1 MARDG
6 SGTYSLPEAAYVA
19 GTTIT
24 SASVNSNLS
33 DIGSALTQSLS
44 KDGQTT
50 PTANQP
56 MGGFRHTGTGAAAAR
71 TDYARTDQ
79 AQDSSTQYAL
89 TTGNDTIL
97 ATLTPAITAYAIGQ
111 TFQLKKNA
119 SANTTAV
126 TLNVNSVGA
135 GAVTWPD
142 GTALV
147 AGDLPANCIFTVSVQ
162 ATTPVFHLQSA
173 IAPPGIAKTTMTTRG
188 DLIYRNATVPARL
201 AIGTAG
207 KVLVSDGT
215 DPSWGTA
222 VRAVRTQTFT
232 ATGTYTPHAAM
243 MYCQIEA
250 VGAGGGGGG
259 VEGDS
264 NAMAGAGGG
273 GGGYSR
279 KIATAADIGASQ
291 AVTIGAAGA
300 AGTAG
305 NNNGGNG
312 GNTSVGTLCIANGGA
327 GGQGQGPIPD
337 TAQGGLGGVV
347 SGAAGDVQIT
357 GSPGSTGMYAVLASA
372 LAWSGSGGSSFFGGG
387 GRGVMVDGASTAGG
401 AGQVYGGGGAGAASR
416 NSATNAAGG
425 AGAAGYVVIT
435 EYCSS

>member
-6 SGTYSLPEAAYVA
+6 SGTYTLPEAAYVD

-24 SASVNSNLS
+24 ADAMNSNLS
-33 DIGSALTQSLS
+33 DIGSALSQSLS
-44 KDGQTT
+44 KDGQTAS
-50 PTANQP
+50 TANQP

-111 TFQLKKNA
+111 TFQLKKA
-119 SANTTAV
+119 AGANTTAV
-126 TLNVNSVGA
+126 TLNINSVGA

-142 GTALV
+142 GTALA

-173 IAPPGIAKTTMTTRG
+173 IAPPGIAKTTVTTRG

-201 AIGTAG
+201 AIGATG
-207 KVLVSDGT
+207 TVLKSDGT
-215 DPSWGTA
+215 DPSWGTVLQA
-222 VRAVRTQTFT
+222 VRIQTFT
-232 ATGTYTPHAAM
+232 ATGTYTPHAKM
-243 MYCQIEA
+243 LYCQIEA
-250 VGAGGGGGG
+250 VGGGGGGGG
-259 VEGDS
+259 VEGDG

-273 GGGYSR
+273 SGAYSR

-291 AVTIGAAGA
+291 AVTIGAAGT
-300 AGTAG
+300 AGSAG

-312 GNTSVGTLCIANGGA
+312 GDTSVGTLCIANGGA
-327 GGQGQGPIPD
+327 GGQGQGPLSD
-337 TAQGGLGGVV
+337 TSQGGLGGVTAG
-347 SGAAGDVQIT
+347 SAGDVAVT

-372 LAWSGSGGSSFFGGG
+372 LGWSGSGGSSYLGGG

-401 AGQVYGGGGAGAASR
+401 AGQNYGGGGAGGSSR
-416 NSATNAAGG
+416 NSVTNAAGG